1 MNLGVIFD
9 IDGTLV
15 DNLAYHEEA
24 WIEWSRRKGNPV
36 DRAFYREKLFGR
48 TNDEIFRT
56 LYGDSLPPSESER
69 LAAEKEALYRELY
82 APVMQAMPGLLDLL
96 RDLQR
101 AGVPCAAAS
110 NAERVNVDFII
121 DGLKIRDFFRAV
133 LSREDVVRGKPDPEL
148 FLLAARRM
156 GVPPARCVV
165 FEDSRAG
172 FEAAARAG
180 MRVIAVIGSMRYA
193 DPPADALQVIRD
205 YRGLTADR
213 LRALV
218 DDPAATELSGSR
230 NT

>member
-1 MNLGVIFD
+1 MNIGLIFD

-24 WIEWSRRKGNPV
+24 WLEWSRRKGNPV

-56 LYGDSLPPSESER
+56 LYGDSLPPGESER
-69 LAAEKEALYRELY
+69 LAAEKEALYREMY
-82 APVMQAMPGLLDLL
+82 APVMQAMPGLIELM

-121 DGLKIRDFFRAV
+121 DGLKLREFFRAV

-180 MRVIAVIGSMRYA
+180 MRVIAVVGSMRYA

-205 YRGLTADR
+205 YRGLSAQS
-213 LRALV
+213 LRAML
-218 DDPAATELSGSR
+218 DDATAAEFSSAR
-230 NT
+230 RP